1 MVKGHLLRS
10 GQQSEIQGQIKT
22 MSSRRGFFT
31 FQFLLTVSH
40 LAILIGC
47 SVLIESVDPPDAPFP
62 CQWIGNI
69 DQVDFNEPSG
79 IVFHPGRGTL
89 FVVGDEG
96 DICEIHTDGTLVKQ
110 NRISRADFEGI
121 ACDPST
127 GLLYIAIEGEEK
139 IIEVDP
145 EDFGV
150 LREFAIDRSF
160 RGALVLKAGG
170 QGIEAITFLPE
181 SNHPEGGTFFVA
193 NQGFDLNNKEDQ
205 SAIFE
210 LEMPLRSGSARDR
223 VAKIVRYFSLGVIDL
238 SGLFYDEKSGHVYV
252 ISDAANTLFEITR
265 EGKILQAYAFPGN
278 SQEGIAMDAN
288 GFLYIAQDSGGI
300 IKVKW
305 NRRRQ

>member
-1 MVKGHLLRS
+1 M
-10 GQQSEIQGQIKT
+10 
-22 MSSRRGFFT
+22 
-31 FQFLLTVSH
+31 FQFLAAVSH
-40 LAILIGC
+40 VAILFGC
-47 SVLIESVDPPDAPFP
+47 SVLTEGADPLDAPFP
-62 CQWIGNI
+62 CRWIGNI

-89 FVVGDEG
+89 FAVGDEG
-96 DICEIHTDGTLVKQ
+96 DICEIRTDGTLVKQ
-110 NRISRADFEGI
+110 SRIRRADFEGI

-145 EDFGV
+145 EDFRV
-150 LREFAIDRSF
+150 LREFVIDRSF

-170 QGIEAITFLPE
+170 QGIEALTFLPA
-181 SNHPEGGTFFVA
+181 SDHPEGGTFFVA
-193 NQGFDLNNKEDQ
+193 NQGFDLDNKEDP

-210 LEMPLRSGSARDR
+210 LEVPLRSGSASDTA
-223 VAKIVRYFSLGVIDL
+223 AKIVGYFSLGVIDL
-238 SGLFYDEKSGHVYV
+238 SGLCYDEKTGHVYA

-265 EGKILQAYAFPGN
+265 EGKILQAFAFPGDN
-278 SQEGIAMDAN
+278 QEGIAIDAN

-300 IKVKW
+300 IKVKR